1 MSNLGAWKNTASG
14 LLGTFTSRNNDIDG
28 YWGIGILRL
37 FAYRHKLSTLTL
49 DLLNRR
55 LSFLP
60 ESPVGYAEE
69 IYQKW
74 LRSSLKKSKIDIG
87 EVIRADIN
95 LRFSTFEEFPDVIRD
110 TRGEPYVCTVT
121 IVRRG
126 ERTYTASKVGC
137 CALHDPKKDRR
148 STRVT

>member
-1 MSNLGAWKNTASG
+1 MSNRGAWKNIASG

-28 YWGIGILRL
+28 YWGLGILRL
-37 FAYRHKLSTLTL
+37 FAYRLKLSTLTL
-49 DLLNRR
+49 DLLNRS
-55 LSFLP
+55 LNLLP
-60 ESPVGYAEE
+60 ESPVSYAEE

-74 LRSSLKKSKIDIG
+74 LRSSLKKSKIDIS

-95 LRFSTFEEFPDVIRD
+95 LRFSTFEEFPGVPRD

-126 ERTYTASKVGC
+126 GYTYSATKVGC
-137 CALHDPKKDRR
+137 CALHDPRKDRR